1 MKTTRVCSYEPSTMA
16 TAQAVNAPLV
26 ITPEEEE
33 AIRTRLIT
41 QTAQTKRGV
50 DYPIRRLA
58 KSFFVL
64 KGAVD
69 NEDEGAIAE
78 AREKFLIELDTYE
91 FNMGRYSTVVAA
103 NREQQD
109 TYDEE
114 DDQSRAECAEL
125 KAQVAELKIKLG
137 DSALERQFR
146 QRRETAARTCAEYPS
161 RATIDREIEDLC
173 QDIADVS
180 AKRDELAKKVD
191 FAKKQ
196 FALLLRV
203 ADGLTPD
210 A

>member
-1 MKTTRVCSYEPSTMA
+1 MA
-16 TAQAVNAPLV
+16 TAQAANAPLI

-33 AIRTRLIT
+33 AIRKRLIT
-41 QTAQTKRGV
+41 QTAQTKKGV
-50 DYPIRRLA
+50 DYPIRRLV
-58 KSFFVL
+58 KSFFAL
-64 KGAVD
+64 KAAVD
-69 NEDEGAIAE
+69 GEDEGEIAE

-114 DDQSRAECAEL
+114 DDKSQVECADL

-137 DSALERQFR
+137 DSVLERQFR
-146 QRRETAARTCAEYPS
+146 QRRETVARTCAEYPS
-161 RATIDREIEDLC
+161 RATIDLETEQLRQEIER
-173 QDIADVS
+173 AS
-180 AKRDELAKKVD
+180 SKRDDLANKVD

-203 ADGLTPD
+203 ADGLKAD